1 MLTLKK
7 TGPRFGKKII
17 SLREKQ
23 GDKYA
28 KVQVELIKRTE
39 DEMSADFRLLRKNGE
54 WRIFDVIIEGV
65 SVINNYRSQINS
77 FFD

>member
-1 MLTLKK
+1 M
-7 TGPRFGKKII
+7 
-17 SLREKQ
+17 
-23 GDKYA
+23 
-28 KVQVELIKRTE
+28 QVELIKRTE

-77 FFD
+77 FLIKSSYEDLVQELKQKQSKN